1 MIAFIAKLLGGSTL
15 AAWVVVIALASGA
28 LTGFAAYVD
37 HQGYQLAVVEYQS
50 KIDKI
55 NADLTTAKVAEIER
69 QDAANNA
76 AKSREAERI
85 ARLGQQAIE
94 IENLRKEQADAASQ
108 DPDRDKPALNSFGVQ
123 RINKFR

>member
-1 MIAFIAKLLGGSTL
+1 MIAFIMSKAGAYVLG
-15 AAWVVVIALASGA
+15 AMAALALLWGA
-28 LTGFAAYVD
+28 YTYVD
-37 HQGYQLAVVEYQS
+37 HQGYQRAAGEYQA

-55 NADLTTAKVAEIER
+55 NAGLVTAKVAEVER

-76 AKSREAERI
+76 AKAREAERI
-85 ARLGQQAIE
+85 AQLDQQAIE

-108 DPDRDKPALNSFGVQ
+108 DPDRDKPALSSFGVQ